1 MGAFSLIV
9 VINLLNRCACS
20 PFKDDI
26 EGYIDASTG
35 GTKSAAAAKATN
47 GRPAHLP
54 TASPESGAGSART
67 VEEEHHSHTRETL
80 HARVPHDLHHGS
92 LLGLHSHDRPQL
104 GGAPL
109 QRPPRGMGG
118 KSHSGG
124 TWTVQG

>member
-9 VINLLNRCACS
+9 VINLLNRFACS

-35 GTKSAAAAKATN
+35 GSKSATAAKATN

-80 HARVPHDLHHGS
+80 HAGLPHDRHHG
-92 LLGLHSHDRPQL
+92 PQL

-118 KSHSGG
+118 KPHSGG